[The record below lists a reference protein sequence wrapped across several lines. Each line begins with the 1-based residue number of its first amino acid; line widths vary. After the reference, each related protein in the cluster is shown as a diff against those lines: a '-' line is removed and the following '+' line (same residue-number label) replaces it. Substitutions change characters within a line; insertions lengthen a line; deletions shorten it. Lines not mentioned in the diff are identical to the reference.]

1 MHKLVALSILL
12 WAGCNTATFGA
23 GAPPGHPPP
32 LAPGA
37 TVERWDHFCAL
48 VRSSSGL
55 THLLDEASESGWQMV
70 GFGVDESG
78 NLACFKRPRAGA
90 PPAAASR

>member
-1 MHKLVALSILL
+1 MP
-12 WAGCNTATFGA
+12 TFNR
-23 GAPPGHPPP
+23 
-32 LAPGA
+32 
-37 TVERWDHFCAL
+37 VEKKDDLEKHRQSPCDRAHFCAL

-78 NLACFKRPRAGA
+78 NLACFKRPRASA
-90 PPAAASR
+90 PRAAASR